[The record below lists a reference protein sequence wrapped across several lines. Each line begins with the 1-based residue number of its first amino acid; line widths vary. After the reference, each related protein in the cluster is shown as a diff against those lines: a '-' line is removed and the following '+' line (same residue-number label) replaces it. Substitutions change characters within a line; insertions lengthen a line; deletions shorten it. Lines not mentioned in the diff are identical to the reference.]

1 MDNEPDGVAPKP
13 AARVRLVRQGSPIAV
28 VALVAAVLGGVVSLV
43 AAKATGLTDE
53 NTTTVYVPTVRSDG
67 LPGNEPVSTARPL
80 VGNGFDPSRIYAA
93 RSRGVVTVFAQ
104 YSEGDSRES
113 QGSGFIVTNSGYI
126 LTSAHVV
133 TEVADSG
140 EAKQA
145 NSVYVAFRDDDR
157 IEAEIVG
164 WDGYDD
170 VALLRADPKAHSL
183 QPVPLGD
190 SSLVRAGDPVAAM
203 GSPFGNED
211 SIAVGVVSA
220 IRRSIASLTSIYRV
234 VDAIQIDAPIT
245 HGNSGGPLF
254 DARGRVIGINAQIR
268 SDSGNAEGVGFAIPI
283 NAAKR
288 SMAQLVATGRVVYAY
303 LGVTTETLTPTLAR
317 HLGYAA
323 TRGAIVSAV
332 RDGSP
337 AERAG
342 LHGGDGRETF
352 NGVRVTRGGDVIVA
366 IDGSRVRGADDVVRE
381 ISERLPGQ
389 VVALS
394 IVRDGDR
401 KLVRVRL
408 GSRPTAP
415 ETNP

>member
-1 MDNEPDGVAPKP
+1 MRRSWSVA
-13 AARVRLVRQGSPIAV
+13 AIAL
-28 VALVAAVLGGVVSLV
+28 AAAVLGGVVSLLV
-43 AAKATGLTDE
+43 AKATGLTDDG
-53 NTTTVYVPTVRSDG
+53 TSTVYVPTSADSAG
-67 LPGNEPVSTARPL
+67 LPGNEAVSRAQPL
-80 VGNGFDPSRIYAA
+80 LGNGFSPRQIYAA
-93 RSRGVVTVFAQ
+93 RSRGVVTVFAL
-104 YSEGDSRES
+104 YSEGESRES
-113 QGSGFIVTNSGYI
+113 QGSGFVVSETGYI

-133 TEVADSG
+133 TDPDGSG
-140 EAKQA
+140 KATEAR
-145 NSVYVAFRDDDR
+145 SVYVAFKDRDR
-157 IEAEIVG
+157 IEAEVVG

-170 VALLRADPKAHSL
+170 VALLRVDPRAHAL
-183 QPVPLGD
+183 DPVPLGD
-190 SSLVRAGDPVAAM
+190 SSRVRAGDPVAAM

-220 IRRSIASLTSIYRV
+220 IRRSIDSLISIYRV

-288 SMAQLVATGRVVYAY
+288 SMAQLAATGRVVYAY
-303 LGVTTETLTPTLAR
+303 LGVTTENLTPTLAR
-317 HLGYAA
+317 HLGYDA

-337 AERAG
+337 ADRAG
-342 LHGGDGRETF
+342 VHGGDGRETF

-366 IDGSRVRGADDVVRE
+366 IDRTPVRSADDVVRE

-389 VVALS
+389 TAALT
-394 IVRDGDR
+394 IVRDGER
-401 KLVRVRL
+401 EVVRVRL

-415 ETNP
+415 EANR

>member
-1 MDNEPDGVAPKP
+1 M
-13 AARVRLVRQGSPIAV
+13 RRGSTIAV
-28 VALVAAVLGGVVSLV
+28 VALVAAVLGGVVSLLV
-43 AAKATGLTDE
+43 AKAAGLTDE
-53 NTTTVYVPTVRSDG
+53 KTISVYVPTVGSAG
-67 LPGNEPVSTARPL
+67 PLGNEPVATARPL
-80 VGNGFDPSRIYAA
+80 LGNGFDAKQIYAA

-104 YSEGDSRES
+104 YSDEESRES
-113 QGSGFIVTNSGYI
+113 QGSGFVVTNSGYI

-133 TEVADSG
+133 TDVAESG
-140 EAKQA
+140 KATEA
-145 NSVYVAFRDDDR
+145 NSVYIAFRDGDR

-170 VALLRADPKAHSL
+170 VALLRVDPKAHAL
-183 QPVPLGD
+183 EPVPLGD
-190 SSLVRAGDPVAAM
+190 SSRARAGDPVAAM

-211 SIAVGVVSA
+211 SITVGVVSA
-220 IRRSIASLTSIYRV
+220 IRRSIDSLVSIYRV

-288 SMAQLVATGRVVYAY
+288 SMAQLIATGRVVYAY

-317 HLGYAA
+317 HLGYEA
-323 TRGAIVSAV
+323 TRGAIVSAI
-332 RDGSP
+332 RGESP
-337 AERAG
+337 ADRAG
-342 LHGGDGRETF
+342 IQGGDGRETF

-366 IDGSRVRGADDVVRE
+366 IDGKPVRSADDVVRE

-389 VVALS
+389 TVAVT
-394 IVRDGDR
+394 IVRDSDR
-401 KLVRVRL
+401 RLVRVRL
-408 GSRPTAP
+408 GTRPTAP
-415 ETNP
+415 GSNP

>member
-1 MDNEPDGVAPKP
+1 
-13 AARVRLVRQGSPIAV
+13 VRGGSTVAV

-43 AAKATGLTDE
+43 AAKATGLADE
-53 NTTTVYVPTVRSDG
+53 NTTTVYVPTVAGADS

-113 QGSGFIVTNSGYI
+113 QGSGFVVTKSGYI

-133 TEVADSG
+133 TELAESG
-140 EAKQA
+140 DANEAET
-145 NSVYVAFRDDDR
+145 VYVAFKDGDR

-170 VALLRADPKAHSL
+170 VALLRVDPKAHAL

-190 SSLVRAGDPVAAM
+190 SSGVRAGDPVAAM

-220 IRRSIASLTSIYRV
+220 IRRSIDSLISIYRV

-303 LGVTTETLTPTLAR
+303 LGVTTETLTPTVAR
-317 HLGYAA
+317 HLGYEAN
-323 TRGAIVSAV
+323 RGAIVGVV
-332 RDGSP
+332 RDESP
-337 AERAG
+337 ADRAG
-342 LHGGDGRETF
+342 LQGGDGRETF

-366 IDGSRVRGADDVVRE
+366 IDGKPVRSADDVVRE
-381 ISERLPGQ
+381 ISERLPGEM
-389 VVALS
+389 VSVS
-394 IVRDGDR
+394 IVRDGDQ

-408 GSRPTAP
+408 GSRPTEP
-415 ETNP
+415 GSNP